1 MTGGYG
7 MSGPVLLVVSY
18 GLLAVFVI
26 AFLVRS
32 IGIARL
38 PVHLRWELAP
48 VPKEK
53 GKGRY
58 GGSYL
63 EEYEWWKKPREESL
77 FDELAYMAREIL
89 GLKAL
94 WEHNRGLW
102 WFSFPFH
109 WGLYLLIGGAG
120 LAALAG
126 LLVVAGVPVP
136 GFLTDLIGYVAVAG
150 CALGMVGSVGLFAR
164 RLLVREMRVM
174 TTRVAYFNLILL
186 GAVFGT
192 GLWAALAVPP
202 YGERVVG
209 LGGALLTADGSV
221 DVAGPL
227 VTHLVVT
234 GLFLAYLPF
243 TQMMHFVA
251 KYFTYHEVRWDDEP
265 LEVGGELE
273 AEVLEL
279 LQQPVSWAAPH
290 LKGDGKKNWVDIATA
305 EMEEVES

>member
-1 MTGGYG
+1 
-7 MSGPVLLVVSY
+7 MSGPLLLAISY

-26 AFLVRS
+26 AFVARTVR
-32 IGIARL
+32 IARL

-53 GKGRY
+53 GRGRY

-77 FDELAYMAREIL
+77 LNEVSYMLREIL

-109 WGLYLLIGGAG
+109 WGLYVLIGAAG
-120 LAALAG
+120 VALLAG
-126 LLVVAGVPVP
+126 LFGLAGNGAAGFFTGLLMPLAVV
-136 GFLTDLIGYVAVAG
+136 G
-150 CALGMVGSVGLFAR
+150 CAMGLLGTVGLLIR
-164 RLLVREMRVM
+164 RMAVREMRVM
-174 TTRVAYFNLILL
+174 TTRVAYFNLLLL

-192 GLWAALAVPP
+192 GLWASLSVASYGESVLGLAGGLLRGSLGATVATPLAVH
-202 YGERVVG
+202 
-209 LGGALLTADGSV
+209 L
-221 DVAGPL
+221 L
-227 VTHLVVT
+227 VTGV
-234 GLFLAYLPF
+234 FLAYLPF
-243 TQMMHFVA
+243 SQMMHFVA

-265 LEVGGELE
+265 LEVGGKLE

-279 LQQPVSWAAPH
+279 LQQPVSWAGPH
-290 LKGDGKKNWVDIATA
+290 LGADGKKNWVDIATSPV
-305 EMEEVES
+305 EEEVAS